1 VADRTVP
8 LAPLS
13 PEVVPHGFGG
23 QAFFIVH
30 EGPGG
35 DQGVNAGITV
45 VCLEGAVKGTEAK
58 KPVAD
63 LFVFTVEEWDGVR
76 RIHFSSGKG
85 GDAMIV
91 LSNIHKLYDGTS
103 ATSKAIHGK
112 VDVWIDEGTIKAVT
126 PHNPTRPQGSEVHR
140 IDCSTYTVTPGLID
154 CHGHVTLWGVGK
166 DELDRMNSPEAP
178 FLAERILYRT
188 LVHGGVTTV
197 RDVGGATGVLKRLVE
212 EGVLLGP
219 RLKLA
224 ICMLSTTGGH
234 ADFRSPDRCCGELS
248 RLWPPGPG
256 RPSSIVDGPW
266 ECRKRVREIAAC
278 GGDLVKIC
286 ASPGVVSP
294 TDHLEHR
301 DFTLEEMAA
310 ICDEAAGRGMY
321 VAAHAHSQSGI
332 RLAIQAGVKDIQHIS
347 FMNEELAEQAY
358 AKGCTVTP
366 TSWVGQRLAQS
377 TEFNDFIRAKVQ
389 QVSESHARAVQSAQA
404 SGLKLLAGTDPVLP
418 DMHGRNYMELV
429 ALIGEGVPPLAAWYG
444 ATGLAADQLG
454 LTDTGTLVEG
464 KRADLLVCRED
475 VVQDPSRL
483 DYEALV
489 EVMKDGW
496 GYRNG
501 LPGMRQRTFT
511 HCVDLALGSTASP
524 STAKG

>member
-1 VADRTVP
+1 M
-8 LAPLS
+8 
-13 PEVVPHGFGG
+13 
-23 QAFFIVH
+23 
-30 EGPGG
+30 
-35 DQGVNAGITV
+35 
-45 VCLEGAVKGTEAK
+45 
-58 KPVAD
+58 
-63 LFVFTVEEWDGVR
+63 R
-76 RIHFSSGKG
+76 RIHNSAEKG
-85 GDAMIV
+85 GDMMIV

-103 ATSKAIHGK
+103 ATSNAIHER
-112 VDVWIDEGTIKAVT
+112 VDVWIDDGTIKAVT
-126 PHNPTRPQGSEVHR
+126 PHHRTRPQGSEVHR

-154 CHGHVTLWGVGK
+154 CHGHVTLWGVGNV
-166 DELDRMNSPEAP
+166 ELDRMNSPEAP

-188 LVHGGVTTV
+188 LVHGGVTTL

-234 ADFRSPDRCCGELS
+234 ADFRGPDRCCGELS

-301 DFTLEEMAA
+301 DFTLEEMEA

-347 FMNEELAEQAY
+347 FMDEELAEQAY

-366 TSWVGQRLAQS
+366 TSWVSQRLAQS
-377 TEFNDFIRAKVQ
+377 EGFNAFIREKVQ
-389 QVSESHARAVQSAQA
+389 QVSESHARAVQAAQA

-429 ALIGEGVPPLAAWYG
+429 ALIGEGVPPLAAWFG

-454 LTDTGTLVEG
+454 QTDTGTLVEG

-475 VVQDPSRL
+475 VVQDPSRF
-483 DYEALV
+483 DHGALV
-489 EVMKDGW
+489 EVLKDGW

-511 HCVDLALGSTASP
+511 HCVDLALGSISSP
-524 STAKG
+524 S